1 MVKTLG
7 GNLECSWLTES
18 AVVCT
23 VRQGLLTK
31 RGAAREEEVKEKVG
45 KEEKEEEEQANKN
58 IVKEAVSLVQHAR
71 LNPSIIYRQ
80 LFC

>member
-1 MVKTLG
+1 MVKVPG

-31 RGAAREEEVKEKVG
+31 RGAAREEVREGGEGGEGEGEGGGGGGGGAG
-45 KEEKEEEEQANKN
+45 K
-58 IVKEAVSLVQHAR
+58 
-71 LNPSIIYRQ
+71 
-80 LFC
+80 

>member
-1 MVKTLG
+1 MVKVPG

-31 RGAAREEEVKEKVG
+31 RGAAREEERGGGGEGGGGAG
-45 KEEKEEEEQANKN
+45 K
-58 IVKEAVSLVQHAR
+58 
-71 LNPSIIYRQ
+71 
-80 LFC
+80 

>member
-1 MVKTLG
+1 MVKVPG

-31 RGAAREEEVKEKVG
+31 RGAAREKERGGGEGGEGGEGEGGEGGGGAG
-45 KEEKEEEEQANKN
+45 K
-58 IVKEAVSLVQHAR
+58 
-71 LNPSIIYRQ
+71 
-80 LFC
+80 